1 MIGDLFSSSVTWFV
15 LTGVVAVFLGLALF
29 RALRLQEDYNR
40 CEGVIQKHSKTF
52 YKAFSALPGR
62 KRRNAVYAIYA
73 FCRIADDLVDDKK
86 DAVGLDRLEEELGR
100 LKEGDVP
107 DHYMFRALHDTARRF
122 YGTSYDFKPYFHM
135 IEGQRMDLDHRGY
148 GTLDDLLTYC
158 YHVAGTVGRMLVPV
172 LAPKDAHNLMTFA
185 DNLGHAMQVTNIL
198 RDVGEDLKV
207 GRLYLPQDMMDKHGV
222 TTDDLRHGRV
232 TEGFKALFE
241 ELASVAETY
250 YDGALEHLDLFPKDA
265 QKPLGYA
272 IILYRG
278 IIEACRDS
286 AYDVFNRRNHVDD
299 ATKKRLITAFQNR
312 QKRRKP

>member
-1 MIGDLFSSSVTWFV
+1 
-15 LTGVVAVFLGLALF
+15 
-29 RALRLQEDYNR
+29 
-40 CEGVIQKHSKTF
+40 
-52 YKAFSALPGR
+52 
-62 KRRNAVYAIYA
+62 
-73 FCRIADDLVDDKK
+73 
-86 DAVGLDRLEEELGR
+86 
-100 LKEGDVP
+100 
-107 DHYMFRALHDTARRF
+107 
-122 YGTSYDFKPYFHM
+122 
-135 IEGQRMDLDHRGY
+135 
-148 GTLDDLLTYC
+148 
-158 YHVAGTVGRMLVPV
+158 
-172 LAPKDAHNLMTFA
+172 MTFA

-312 QKRRKP
+312 QKRRKS